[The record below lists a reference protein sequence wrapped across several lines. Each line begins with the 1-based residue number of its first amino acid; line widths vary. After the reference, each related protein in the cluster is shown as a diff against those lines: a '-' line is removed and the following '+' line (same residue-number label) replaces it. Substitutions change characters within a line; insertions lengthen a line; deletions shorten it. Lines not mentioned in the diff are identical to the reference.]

1 MRGAKGGDGDPDQVE
16 PEDDAARQ
24 AKLFDVREPQD
35 DQSPGQQRDEAGHQC
50 VDRRHDRPGRSAR
63 TTENIG
69 PLLAPRHRRPTTLH
83 RRHTVLVTEGRLGH
97 ERYCPRMSVSSAVLS
112 FALVAGLVTVM
123 PGLDTALVL
132 RAALRSGP
140 RPAFATAVGIG
151 TGALAWGAAAAVG
164 VSALL
169 TASHLAYTGL
179 RIIGAGYMVW
189 LGVGFLR
196 EAFTTPPTAPGPLSE
211 ASTGSTSNLP
221 LTPTAEPENQWAALG
236 SAWRRGLLTNLLNPK
251 IGAFY
256 VAVLPQFIPE
266 HTSALAMGLLLA
278 FVHDLEG
285 MLWFSV
291 LIVGAHRMRALLER
305 RRAQQMVDGMT
316 GSVLIGFGLRLGLS
330 R

>member
-1 MRGAKGGDGDPDQVE
+1 
-16 PEDDAARQ
+16 
-24 AKLFDVREPQD
+24 
-35 DQSPGQQRDEAGHQC
+35 
-50 VDRRHDRPGRSAR
+50 
-63 TTENIG
+63 
-69 PLLAPRHRRPTTLH
+69 
-83 RRHTVLVTEGRLGH
+83 
-97 ERYCPRMSVSSAVLS
+97 MSVSSAVLS

-196 EAFTTPPTAPGPLSE
+196 EAV
-211 ASTGSTSNLP
+211 TGSASNLP
-221 LTPTAEPENQWAALG
+221 LTTAAEPENQWAGLG

-291 LIVGAHRMRALLER
+291 LIVGVHRMRALLER